1 MVGMKIRSKVQRLV
15 DVLVDYGSPNQQIL
29 TLKDV
34 LKNPTLRQIN

>member
-1 MVGMKIRSKVQRLV
+1 MGVKIRSKVQRLV
-15 DVLVDYGSPNQQIL
+15 DVLVDYGSPNQHIL